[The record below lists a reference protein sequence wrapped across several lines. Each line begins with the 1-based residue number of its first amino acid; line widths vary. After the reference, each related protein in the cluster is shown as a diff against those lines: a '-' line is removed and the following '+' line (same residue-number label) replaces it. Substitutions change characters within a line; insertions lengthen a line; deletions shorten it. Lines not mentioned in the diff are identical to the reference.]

1 MQQVN
6 AKADPEMHQ
15 GTTQDISL
23 GGICLRGEKGML
35 AVPLAQGSFLDMLI
49 DLAGQWV
56 HCVGTVVWFKRSAE
70 GGFYAGVA
78 FMGLDEA
85 SLSRVE
91 GSIAS
96 ILKGSSI

>member
-1 MQQVN
+1 
-6 AKADPEMHQ
+6 MHQ